1 MDGFCNWYGQC
12 WLHVVE
18 FLAGDGGQVAK
29 GRELNKRVGS
39 SLNTSRFLATV
50 GWSIYPLSYFFGYL
64 FSIVVDNVFNLAYNL
79 ADTPYKIWFVAAVWQ
94 DTRLHLTAGQVV
106 GDARDCP
113 QFAAICSLWLVAG
126 GTHGVAV
133 HFMLSFVFVNEACSM
148 IHAGQN
154 QFYSLGIGW
163 AVVAGEFD
171 RTAFLEAA
179 SIQLWQLISM

>member
-29 GRELNKRVGS
+29 GRELNKRVSS
-39 SLNTSRFLATV
+39 SLNASRFLATV

-94 DTRLHLTAGQVV
+94 IPDYILQRAKWWVT
-106 GDARDCP
+106 
-113 QFAAICSLWLVAG
+113 
-126 GTHGVAV
+126 
-133 HFMLSFVFVNEACSM
+133 
-148 IHAGQN
+148 
-154 QFYSLGIGW
+154 LGIVLNLQPS
-163 AVVAGEFD
+163 AVFGSWQAGLTELLY
-171 RTAFLEAA
+171 T
-179 SIQLWQLISM
+179 SC